1 MLKNLSLS
9 FCVLAFVAGF
19 FVLEPAYAAFSK
31 LTPEQIQEAVDY
43 GQKNRTMDMAAFSRP
58 WIVSLG
64 KGIGSA
70 TVFTPFHN
78 LAYRARKMAVE
89 RREVTG
95 ADIQQVLEGGDV
107 LSFSTTVYGEE
118 YDFAMHHTAQLN
130 QKDAIIQPDFEYVP
144 EIAEASEFWPNSP
157 AHEARLVFKFPAKDI
172 DFNALATLVIII
184 PGGEELSFPFDL
196 SKIK

>member
-1 MLKNLSLS
+1 MLKRISLPL
-9 FCVLAFVAGF
+9 CVLAFVSGL
-19 FVLEPAYAAFSK
+19 FVLKPAYAVFAI

-43 GQKNRTMDMAAFSRP
+43 GQKNKTMDMAAFSRP

-70 TVFTPFHN
+70 AVFTPFHN

-144 EIAEASEFWPNSP
+144 EIAEASEFWPNHP
-157 AHEARLVFKFPAKDI
+157 AHVARLVFKFPAKDI
-172 DFNALATLVIII
+172 DFDFLATLVVII
-184 PGGEELSFPFDL
+184 PGGEEISFPFDL
-196 SKIK
+196 SKMK

>member
-1 MLKNLSLS
+1 MVKKISLS
-9 FCVLAFVAGF
+9 ICVLAFVAGL
-19 FVLEPAYAAFSK
+19 FVLKSAYAAFSK
-31 LTPEQIQEAVDY
+31 LTPEQIQEAIDY
-43 GQKNRTMDMAAFSRP
+43 GKKNKTMDMAAFSRP

-70 TVFTPFHN
+70 TLFTPFHN
-78 LAYRARKMAVE
+78 LAYKARKMAVE

-95 ADIQQVLEGGDV
+95 EDIQLALAGGDL

-118 YDFAMHHTAQLN
+118 YDFAMHHTAHLN
-130 QKDAIIQPDFEYVP
+130 QKDAIIQPDFEFVP

-172 DFNALATLVIII
+172 DFNSLATLVIIV
-184 PGGEELSFPFDL
+184 PGGEEISFPFDL
-196 SKIK
+196 SKIQ